1 MSRPETR
8 ARRRYSRYSV
18 TNVFIA
24 ACCLVYVVTVF
35 QSGNIASPL
44 EGSSAFGL
52 GTSNLGLELIFNAA
66 SVTMLGEWWRIL
78 TAARALDAGVF
89 IAAADQARPDYETKA
104 GEPSGPTG
112 AGHSVVVDPFGTRL
126 AEAGYGPETLVV
138 EIDPADADEA
148 RKQLPLEAIRQHSA
162 MR

>member
-1 MSRPETR
+1 MPWLDAQ
-8 ARRRYSRYSV
+8 ARRNSRRYSV

-44 EGSSAFGL
+44 EGSSAFGI

-78 TAARALDAGVF
+78 TAAFVHLG
-89 IAAADQARPDYETKA
+89 
-104 GEPSGPTG
+104 
-112 AGHSVVVDPFGTRL
+112 
-126 AEAGYGPETLVV
+126 LVHLGFNMLL
-138 EIDPADADEA
+138 I
-148 RKQLPLEAIRQHSA
+148 LSLIHI
-162 MR
+162 